1 MENYE
6 EKKNGTASTVVSYL
20 IVIVMTILIGITF
33 VKTTIVRQ
41 TSMLP
46 TLQDGNYLLLS
57 KQAYVFNEFKH
68 EDIVV
73 FDSGEMADTTGS
85 LLNFD
90 NKKYY
95 IKRIIGLPGD
105 EITIKNKKVYRNGK
119 EIDQSYTLDKATET
133 NGNGQVEV
141 NKLKIPKGKLFVL
154 GDNRYNSADSRSTDV
169 GLVSMDKV
177 YGKAVLGFFR
187 LNISKNSKRETLM
200 AKKGKK
206 TKQDNGHIIANNRKA
221 LHEYF
226 VDKRYEAGIVLT
238 GTEIKSIRKGNINI
252 KEGYARIEDG
262 ECILFGVHIS
272 PYEQGNQFNSPPLR
286 NRKLLLHRQEIRKIM
301 GSLTQK
307 GYTLIPL
314 KVYITKS
321 GIAKV
326 ELGLCRGKKI
336 YDKRESIA
344 KKDAKRNIQRELK
357 MNNRG
362 VKS

>member
-20 IVIVMTILIGITF
+20 IVIVVTILIGITF

-177 YGKAVLGFFR
+177 YGKAVLRIFPF
-187 LNISKNSKRETLM
+187 KYF
-200 AKKGKK
+200 KK
-206 TKQDNGHIIANNRKA
+206 
-221 LHEYF
+221 F
-226 VDKRYEAGIVLT
+226 
-238 GTEIKSIRKGNINI
+238 
-252 KEGYARIEDG
+252 
-262 ECILFGVHIS
+262 
-272 PYEQGNQFNSPPLR
+272 
-286 NRKLLLHRQEIRKIM
+286 
-301 GSLTQK
+301 
-307 GYTLIPL
+307 
-314 KVYITKS
+314 
-321 GIAKV
+321 
-326 ELGLCRGKKI
+326 
-336 YDKRESIA
+336 
-344 KKDAKRNIQRELK
+344 
-357 MNNRG
+357 
-362 VKS
+362 

>member
-6 EKKNGTASTVVSYL
+6 EKKNGTVSTVVSYL

-73 FDSGEMADTTGS
+73 FDSGERAYTTGS

-177 YGKAVLGFFR
+177 YGKAVLRIFPF
-187 LNISKNSKRETLM
+187 KYF
-200 AKKGKK
+200 KK
-206 TKQDNGHIIANNRKA
+206 
-221 LHEYF
+221 F
-226 VDKRYEAGIVLT
+226 
-238 GTEIKSIRKGNINI
+238 
-252 KEGYARIEDG
+252 
-262 ECILFGVHIS
+262 
-272 PYEQGNQFNSPPLR
+272 
-286 NRKLLLHRQEIRKIM
+286 
-301 GSLTQK
+301 
-307 GYTLIPL
+307 
-314 KVYITKS
+314 
-321 GIAKV
+321 
-326 ELGLCRGKKI
+326 
-336 YDKRESIA
+336 
-344 KKDAKRNIQRELK
+344 
-357 MNNRG
+357 
-362 VKS
+362 

>member
-6 EKKNGTASTVVSYL
+6 EKKNSTVSTVISYL

-73 FDSGEMADTTGS
+73 FDSGERADTTGS

-154 GDNRYNSADSRSTDV
+154 GDNRYNSADSRSADV

-177 YGKAVLGFFR
+177 YGKAVLRIFPF
-187 LNISKNSKRETLM
+187 KYF
-200 AKKGKK
+200 KK
-206 TKQDNGHIIANNRKA
+206 
-221 LHEYF
+221 F
-226 VDKRYEAGIVLT
+226 
-238 GTEIKSIRKGNINI
+238 
-252 KEGYARIEDG
+252 
-262 ECILFGVHIS
+262 
-272 PYEQGNQFNSPPLR
+272 
-286 NRKLLLHRQEIRKIM
+286 
-301 GSLTQK
+301 
-307 GYTLIPL
+307 
-314 KVYITKS
+314 
-321 GIAKV
+321 
-326 ELGLCRGKKI
+326 
-336 YDKRESIA
+336 
-344 KKDAKRNIQRELK
+344 
-357 MNNRG
+357 
-362 VKS
+362 

>member
-6 EKKNGTASTVVSYL
+6 DKKNGTVSTVVSYL

-177 YGKAVLGFFR
+177 YGKAVLRIFPF
-187 LNISKNSKRETLM
+187 KYF
-200 AKKGKK
+200 KK
-206 TKQDNGHIIANNRKA
+206 
-221 LHEYF
+221 F
-226 VDKRYEAGIVLT
+226 
-238 GTEIKSIRKGNINI
+238 
-252 KEGYARIEDG
+252 
-262 ECILFGVHIS
+262 
-272 PYEQGNQFNSPPLR
+272 
-286 NRKLLLHRQEIRKIM
+286 
-301 GSLTQK
+301 
-307 GYTLIPL
+307 
-314 KVYITKS
+314 
-321 GIAKV
+321 
-326 ELGLCRGKKI
+326 
-336 YDKRESIA
+336 
-344 KKDAKRNIQRELK
+344 
-357 MNNRG
+357 
-362 VKS
+362 

>member
-177 YGKAVLGFFR
+177 YGKAVLRIFPF
-187 LNISKNSKRETLM
+187 KYF
-200 AKKGKK
+200 KK
-206 TKQDNGHIIANNRKA
+206 
-221 LHEYF
+221 F
-226 VDKRYEAGIVLT
+226 
-238 GTEIKSIRKGNINI
+238 
-252 KEGYARIEDG
+252 
-262 ECILFGVHIS
+262 
-272 PYEQGNQFNSPPLR
+272 
-286 NRKLLLHRQEIRKIM
+286 
-301 GSLTQK
+301 
-307 GYTLIPL
+307 
-314 KVYITKS
+314 
-321 GIAKV
+321 
-326 ELGLCRGKKI
+326 
-336 YDKRESIA
+336 
-344 KKDAKRNIQRELK
+344 
-357 MNNRG
+357 
-362 VKS
+362 

>member
-6 EKKNGTASTVVSYL
+6 EKKNGTVSTVVSYL

-73 FDSGEMADTTGS
+73 FDSGERADTAGS

-177 YGKAVLGFFR
+177 YGKAVLRIFPF
-187 LNISKNSKRETLM
+187 KYF
-200 AKKGKK
+200 KK
-206 TKQDNGHIIANNRKA
+206 
-221 LHEYF
+221 F
-226 VDKRYEAGIVLT
+226 
-238 GTEIKSIRKGNINI
+238 
-252 KEGYARIEDG
+252 
-262 ECILFGVHIS
+262 
-272 PYEQGNQFNSPPLR
+272 
-286 NRKLLLHRQEIRKIM
+286 
-301 GSLTQK
+301 
-307 GYTLIPL
+307 
-314 KVYITKS
+314 
-321 GIAKV
+321 
-326 ELGLCRGKKI
+326 
-336 YDKRESIA
+336 
-344 KKDAKRNIQRELK
+344 
-357 MNNRG
+357 
-362 VKS
+362 

>member
-6 EKKNGTASTVVSYL
+6 EKKNGTVSTVVSYL

-169 GLVSMDKV
+169 GLVSVDKV
-177 YGKAVLGFFR
+177 YGKAVLRIFPF
-187 LNISKNSKRETLM
+187 KYF
-200 AKKGKK
+200 KK
-206 TKQDNGHIIANNRKA
+206 
-221 LHEYF
+221 F
-226 VDKRYEAGIVLT
+226 
-238 GTEIKSIRKGNINI
+238 
-252 KEGYARIEDG
+252 
-262 ECILFGVHIS
+262 
-272 PYEQGNQFNSPPLR
+272 
-286 NRKLLLHRQEIRKIM
+286 
-301 GSLTQK
+301 
-307 GYTLIPL
+307 
-314 KVYITKS
+314 
-321 GIAKV
+321 
-326 ELGLCRGKKI
+326 
-336 YDKRESIA
+336 
-344 KKDAKRNIQRELK
+344 
-357 MNNRG
+357 
-362 VKS
+362 

>member
-6 EKKNGTASTVVSYL
+6 EKKNGTGRTVVSYL

-177 YGKAVLGFFR
+177 YGKAVLRIFPF
-187 LNISKNSKRETLM
+187 KYF
-200 AKKGKK
+200 KK
-206 TKQDNGHIIANNRKA
+206 
-221 LHEYF
+221 F
-226 VDKRYEAGIVLT
+226 
-238 GTEIKSIRKGNINI
+238 
-252 KEGYARIEDG
+252 
-262 ECILFGVHIS
+262 
-272 PYEQGNQFNSPPLR
+272 
-286 NRKLLLHRQEIRKIM
+286 
-301 GSLTQK
+301 
-307 GYTLIPL
+307 
-314 KVYITKS
+314 
-321 GIAKV
+321 
-326 ELGLCRGKKI
+326 
-336 YDKRESIA
+336 
-344 KKDAKRNIQRELK
+344 
-357 MNNRG
+357 
-362 VKS
+362 

>member
-6 EKKNGTASTVVSYL
+6 EKKNGTVSTVVSYL

-73 FDSGEMADTTGS
+73 FDSGEVADTTGS

-177 YGKAVLGFFR
+177 YGKAVLRIFPF
-187 LNISKNSKRETLM
+187 KYF
-200 AKKGKK
+200 KK
-206 TKQDNGHIIANNRKA
+206 
-221 LHEYF
+221 F
-226 VDKRYEAGIVLT
+226 
-238 GTEIKSIRKGNINI
+238 
-252 KEGYARIEDG
+252 
-262 ECILFGVHIS
+262 
-272 PYEQGNQFNSPPLR
+272 
-286 NRKLLLHRQEIRKIM
+286 
-301 GSLTQK
+301 
-307 GYTLIPL
+307 
-314 KVYITKS
+314 
-321 GIAKV
+321 
-326 ELGLCRGKKI
+326 
-336 YDKRESIA
+336 
-344 KKDAKRNIQRELK
+344 
-357 MNNRG
+357 
-362 VKS
+362 

>member
-6 EKKNGTASTVVSYL
+6 EKKNGTVSTVVSYL
-20 IVIVMTILIGITF
+20 IVIVITILIGITF

-73 FDSGEMADTTGS
+73 FDSGERADTTGS

-119 EIDQSYTLDKATET
+119 EIDQSYTLDKATKT

-177 YGKAVLGFFR
+177 YGKAVLRIFPF
-187 LNISKNSKRETLM
+187 KYF
-200 AKKGKK
+200 KK
-206 TKQDNGHIIANNRKA
+206 
-221 LHEYF
+221 F
-226 VDKRYEAGIVLT
+226 
-238 GTEIKSIRKGNINI
+238 
-252 KEGYARIEDG
+252 
-262 ECILFGVHIS
+262 
-272 PYEQGNQFNSPPLR
+272 
-286 NRKLLLHRQEIRKIM
+286 
-301 GSLTQK
+301 
-307 GYTLIPL
+307 
-314 KVYITKS
+314 
-321 GIAKV
+321 
-326 ELGLCRGKKI
+326 
-336 YDKRESIA
+336 
-344 KKDAKRNIQRELK
+344 
-357 MNNRG
+357 
-362 VKS
+362 

>member
-6 EKKNGTASTVVSYL
+6 EKKNGTVSTVISYL

-73 FDSGEMADTTGS
+73 FDSGERADTTGS

-141 NKLKIPKGKLFVL
+141 NKLKIPKGKIFVL
-154 GDNRYNSADSRSTDV
+154 GDNRYNSADSRSADV

-177 YGKAVLGFFR
+177 YGKAVLRIFPF
-187 LNISKNSKRETLM
+187 KYF
-200 AKKGKK
+200 KK
-206 TKQDNGHIIANNRKA
+206 
-221 LHEYF
+221 F
-226 VDKRYEAGIVLT
+226 
-238 GTEIKSIRKGNINI
+238 
-252 KEGYARIEDG
+252 
-262 ECILFGVHIS
+262 
-272 PYEQGNQFNSPPLR
+272 
-286 NRKLLLHRQEIRKIM
+286 
-301 GSLTQK
+301 
-307 GYTLIPL
+307 
-314 KVYITKS
+314 
-321 GIAKV
+321 
-326 ELGLCRGKKI
+326 
-336 YDKRESIA
+336 
-344 KKDAKRNIQRELK
+344 
-357 MNNRG
+357 
-362 VKS
+362 

>member
-6 EKKNGTASTVVSYL
+6 EKKNSTVSTVISYL

-73 FDSGEMADTTGS
+73 FDSGERADTTGS

-177 YGKAVLGFFR
+177 YGKAVRRIFPF
-187 LNISKNSKRETLM
+187 KYF
-200 AKKGKK
+200 KK
-206 TKQDNGHIIANNRKA
+206 
-221 LHEYF
+221 F
-226 VDKRYEAGIVLT
+226 
-238 GTEIKSIRKGNINI
+238 
-252 KEGYARIEDG
+252 
-262 ECILFGVHIS
+262 
-272 PYEQGNQFNSPPLR
+272 
-286 NRKLLLHRQEIRKIM
+286 
-301 GSLTQK
+301 
-307 GYTLIPL
+307 
-314 KVYITKS
+314 
-321 GIAKV
+321 
-326 ELGLCRGKKI
+326 
-336 YDKRESIA
+336 
-344 KKDAKRNIQRELK
+344 
-357 MNNRG
+357 
-362 VKS
+362 

>member
-6 EKKNGTASTVVSYL
+6 EKKNGTSSTVVSYL

-73 FDSGEMADTTGS
+73 FDSGERADTTGS

-177 YGKAVLGFFR
+177 YGKAVLRIFPF
-187 LNISKNSKRETLM
+187 KYF
-200 AKKGKK
+200 KK
-206 TKQDNGHIIANNRKA
+206 
-221 LHEYF
+221 F
-226 VDKRYEAGIVLT
+226 
-238 GTEIKSIRKGNINI
+238 
-252 KEGYARIEDG
+252 
-262 ECILFGVHIS
+262 
-272 PYEQGNQFNSPPLR
+272 
-286 NRKLLLHRQEIRKIM
+286 
-301 GSLTQK
+301 
-307 GYTLIPL
+307 
-314 KVYITKS
+314 
-321 GIAKV
+321 
-326 ELGLCRGKKI
+326 
-336 YDKRESIA
+336 
-344 KKDAKRNIQRELK
+344 
-357 MNNRG
+357 
-362 VKS
+362 

>member
-6 EKKNGTASTVVSYL
+6 EKKNGTVSTGVSYL

-73 FDSGEMADTTGS
+73 FDSGERADTTGS

-177 YGKAVLGFFR
+177 YGKAVLRIFPF
-187 LNISKNSKRETLM
+187 KYF
-200 AKKGKK
+200 KK
-206 TKQDNGHIIANNRKA
+206 
-221 LHEYF
+221 F
-226 VDKRYEAGIVLT
+226 
-238 GTEIKSIRKGNINI
+238 
-252 KEGYARIEDG
+252 
-262 ECILFGVHIS
+262 
-272 PYEQGNQFNSPPLR
+272 
-286 NRKLLLHRQEIRKIM
+286 
-301 GSLTQK
+301 
-307 GYTLIPL
+307 
-314 KVYITKS
+314 
-321 GIAKV
+321 
-326 ELGLCRGKKI
+326 
-336 YDKRESIA
+336 
-344 KKDAKRNIQRELK
+344 
-357 MNNRG
+357 
-362 VKS
+362 

>member
-6 EKKNGTASTVVSYL
+6 DKKNGTVSTVVSYL

-73 FDSGEMADTTGS
+73 FDSGERADTTGS

-177 YGKAVLGFFR
+177 YGKAVLRIFPF
-187 LNISKNSKRETLM
+187 KYF
-200 AKKGKK
+200 KK
-206 TKQDNGHIIANNRKA
+206 
-221 LHEYF
+221 F
-226 VDKRYEAGIVLT
+226 
-238 GTEIKSIRKGNINI
+238 
-252 KEGYARIEDG
+252 
-262 ECILFGVHIS
+262 
-272 PYEQGNQFNSPPLR
+272 
-286 NRKLLLHRQEIRKIM
+286 
-301 GSLTQK
+301 
-307 GYTLIPL
+307 
-314 KVYITKS
+314 
-321 GIAKV
+321 
-326 ELGLCRGKKI
+326 
-336 YDKRESIA
+336 
-344 KKDAKRNIQRELK
+344 
-357 MNNRG
+357 
-362 VKS
+362 

>member
-6 EKKNGTASTVVSYL
+6 EKKNGTVSTVVSYL

-57 KQAYVFNEFKH
+57 KQACVFNEFKH

-177 YGKAVLGFFR
+177 YGKAVLRIFPF
-187 LNISKNSKRETLM
+187 KYF
-200 AKKGKK
+200 KK
-206 TKQDNGHIIANNRKA
+206 
-221 LHEYF
+221 F
-226 VDKRYEAGIVLT
+226 
-238 GTEIKSIRKGNINI
+238 
-252 KEGYARIEDG
+252 
-262 ECILFGVHIS
+262 
-272 PYEQGNQFNSPPLR
+272 
-286 NRKLLLHRQEIRKIM
+286 
-301 GSLTQK
+301 
-307 GYTLIPL
+307 
-314 KVYITKS
+314 
-321 GIAKV
+321 
-326 ELGLCRGKKI
+326 
-336 YDKRESIA
+336 
-344 KKDAKRNIQRELK
+344 
-357 MNNRG
+357 
-362 VKS
+362 

>member
-6 EKKNGTASTVVSYL
+6 EKKNGTVSTAVSYL

-177 YGKAVLGFFR
+177 YGKAVLRIFPF
-187 LNISKNSKRETLM
+187 KYF
-200 AKKGKK
+200 KK
-206 TKQDNGHIIANNRKA
+206 
-221 LHEYF
+221 F
-226 VDKRYEAGIVLT
+226 
-238 GTEIKSIRKGNINI
+238 
-252 KEGYARIEDG
+252 
-262 ECILFGVHIS
+262 
-272 PYEQGNQFNSPPLR
+272 
-286 NRKLLLHRQEIRKIM
+286 
-301 GSLTQK
+301 
-307 GYTLIPL
+307 
-314 KVYITKS
+314 
-321 GIAKV
+321 
-326 ELGLCRGKKI
+326 
-336 YDKRESIA
+336 
-344 KKDAKRNIQRELK
+344 
-357 MNNRG
+357 
-362 VKS
+362 

>member
-73 FDSGEMADTTGS
+73 FDSGERADTTGS

-177 YGKAVLGFFR
+177 YGKAVLRIFPF
-187 LNISKNSKRETLM
+187 KYF
-200 AKKGKK
+200 KK
-206 TKQDNGHIIANNRKA
+206 
-221 LHEYF
+221 F
-226 VDKRYEAGIVLT
+226 
-238 GTEIKSIRKGNINI
+238 
-252 KEGYARIEDG
+252 
-262 ECILFGVHIS
+262 
-272 PYEQGNQFNSPPLR
+272 
-286 NRKLLLHRQEIRKIM
+286 
-301 GSLTQK
+301 
-307 GYTLIPL
+307 
-314 KVYITKS
+314 
-321 GIAKV
+321 
-326 ELGLCRGKKI
+326 
-336 YDKRESIA
+336 
-344 KKDAKRNIQRELK
+344 
-357 MNNRG
+357 
-362 VKS
+362 